1 MKTFRR
7 NTVYL
12 GLVLVVSAGYSTAQ
26 TQQES
31 RAKAARNCPELVELT
46 SKLESQLARLK
57 DWPDLARYREANAKL
72 TPPAKDEQR
81 VVFMGDS
88 ITDMWVLPRF
98 GGFFPG
104 KPYVDRGISG
114 QTTPQ
119 MLLRFRADVIVL
131 QPRVVV
137 ILAGT
142 NDIAGNTGPI
152 TLEETEANLASMS
165 ELARANGIRVV
176 LASVMPVSNYG
187 HDGEGKP
194 LDMRIKRP
202 PEKILELN
210 AWIKKCAAN
219 QGLVYLDYFAATV
232 DDQGLLKKEISEDGL
247 HPNAAGYAVMAPLAE
262 KAIQAALKE
271 K

>member
-1 MKTFRR
+1 M
-7 NTVYL
+7 
-12 GLVLVVSAGYSTAQ
+12 
-26 TQQES
+26 
-31 RAKAARNCPELVELT
+31 
-46 SKLESQLARLK
+46 
-57 DWPDLARYREANAKL
+57 
-72 TPPAKDEQR
+72 
-81 VVFMGDS
+81 
-88 ITDMWVLPRF
+88 
-98 GGFFPG
+98 
-104 KPYVDRGISG
+104 
-114 QTTPQ
+114 
-119 MLLRFRADVIVL
+119 
-131 QPRVVV
+131 V